1 VPPTV
6 AEILLTGQHYQ
17 RAGALARAEQLYRQA
32 VDADPAHAES
42 WALLGSVCQAQ
53 GRADE
58 AAEHYRQALR
68 LQPDLPS
75 AHNGLGIA
83 LARRGD
89 LAGAEAHFRRAVGLR
104 PGYAQALN
112 NLANVLKEAGRP
124 DEALACYEEAGRRE
138 PGFATA
144 HTNRGLLL
152 LDLGRAAE
160 AEASCR
166 EAVRLCPGSAGAHSG
181 LGGALAAQRRW
192 AEAAASCREALRLAP
207 DLAEAHANLGAA
219 LAGAGQAEAALQSLR
234 EAVRLRPQSAAAHQ
248 TLGGVLA
255 EQGQLDQAL
264 AHLRE
269 AVRLAPGS
277 APAQSALGQALLAH
291 GDLGPAL
298 AHGREA
304 VRLRPESADA
314 HAALGV
320 VLAEQGRLDEA
331 LACSAR
337 ALALDPDHPEAHR
350 NRALVWLQQGDFA
363 RGWPEYEWRWR
374 CRELPPRPFPQPRW
388 DGGPLEGKTILLHA
402 EQGLGDTVQ
411 FVRYAPLVKARGG
424 RVIVV
429 CQRPLLRLL
438 ESCPGI
444 DRLLAQGDPLPAFDV
459 QAPLLSLP
467 LLFGTDLSS
476 IPAKVPYLHPDPA
489 LVERWRGPLAARP
502 GFKVGI
508 AWQGSGR
515 HRRDRVRSIPLE
527 HFEVLARVGGVRL
540 VSLQKGPG
548 SEQRRALA
556 GLFPVAELP
565 GLDERAGP
573 FLETAAVL
581 PSLDLVVCCDSAV
594 GHLAGALGVP
604 CWLAL
609 PFAPDWRWLLGR
621 EDSPWYPRHRLFRQ
635 DRPGDWD
642 GVFRR
647 LADALRE
654 RAGETTPAA
663 PPAPPA
669 LLVEVSAG
677 ELLDKITILEIKSE
691 RIRDPAKLG
700 NVRAELAALEG
711 ARRALPGSPEVAAL
725 AAELKAV
732 NEALWQIEDDIRG
745 CERAGDFGPR
755 FVALARAVYRS
766 NDRRAALKRRVNEL
780 SGSRLVEEKSYADDG
795 R

>member
-32 VDADPAHAES
+32 VEADSAHAGA
-42 WALLGSVCQAQ
+42 WALLAAVSQAQ

-58 AAEHYRQALR
+58 AADHYRQALR
-68 LQPDLPS
+68 LQPDQPQ
-75 AHNGLGIA
+75 AHNSLGIV

-89 LAGAEAHFRRAVGLR
+89 LPGAEIHFRRAVELR
-104 PGYAQALN
+104 PGHAQALN
-112 NLANVLKEAGRP
+112 NLGNVLKEAGRP
-124 DEALACYEEAGRRE
+124 GEALACYEQAVHHE
-138 PGFATA
+138 PGFAIA

-160 AEASCR
+160 AEVSCR
-166 EAVRLCPGSAGAHSG
+166 EAVRLSPGSAGAHSC

-192 AEAAASCREALRLAP
+192 DEAAASCREALRLAP
-207 DLAEAHANLGAA
+207 DLAEAHANLGVA
-219 LAGAGQAEAALQSLR
+219 LAGAGKSEAALHSLR
-234 EAVRLRPQSAAAHQ
+234 EAVRLGPKSAAAHQ
-248 TLGGVLA
+248 NLGGVLV
-255 EQGQLDQAL
+255 EQGQLDEAL
-264 AHLRE
+264 PHLRE
-269 AVRLAPGS
+269 ALRLAPGS
-277 APAQSALGQALLAH
+277 AAAHGGLGQALLAH
-291 GDLGPAL
+291 GDLEPAL
-298 AHGREA
+298 AHCREA
-304 VRLRPESADA
+304 VRLRPDSADA
-314 HAALGV
+314 HTALGLV
-320 VLAEQGRLDEA
+320 HADQGRLDEA
-331 LACSAR
+331 LACYAR
-337 ALALDPDHPEAHR
+337 ALELDPERPEAHR
-350 NRALVWLQQGDFA
+350 NRALAWLQQGDFA

-388 DGGPLEGKTILLHA
+388 DGGPLEGKTILLQA
-402 EQGLGDTVQ
+402 EQGLGDTIQ
-411 FVRYAPLVKARGG
+411 FVRYAPLVRAHGG
-424 RVIVV
+424 TVVVV

-444 DRLLAQGDPLPAFDV
+444 DRLVAQGDPLPPFDV
-459 QAPLLSLP
+459 QMPLLSLP
-467 LLFGTDLSS
+467 LIVRTDLSTL
-476 IPAKVPYLHPDPA
+476 PADVPYLRPDPA
-489 LVERWRGPLAARP
+489 LVERWHGQLAARP
-502 GFKVGI
+502 GLKIGI

-515 HRRDRVRSIPLE
+515 HRKDRARSIPLGQ
-527 HFEVLARVGGVRL
+527 FEVLARVDGVRL

-556 GLFPVAELP
+556 DRFPVAELP
-565 GLDERAGP
+565 GLDERVGP
-573 FLETAAVL
+573 FVETAAVL

-594 GHLAGALGVP
+594 GHLAGALGVA

-642 GVFRR
+642 TVFRR
-647 LADALRE
+647 IAAALQE
-654 RAGETTPAA
+654 RVGGTTRPG
-663 PPAPPA
+663 PPA

-691 RIRDPAKLG
+691 RLRHPAKLG

-711 ARRALPGSPEVAAL
+711 ARQALPRSPELAAL
-725 AAELKAV
+725 AADLKAV

-745 CERAGDFGPR
+745 REHAGDFGPH
-755 FVALARAVYRS
+755 FVELARAVYRT

-780 SGSRLVEEKSYADDG
+780 CGSRLVEEKSYADDG